1 MSSLEIISVANEEL
15 AAAASGY
22 RLSRR
27 LQILTFIL
35 SVTSIFISNTYTYIP
50 ALVAL
55 IVQLTAWAVRLRAGR
70 NHAIGDE
77 GRRRGLLLNA
87 FGPTSE
93 RIDLTN
99 WLNRISPDTQ
109 DRARKSVDPDYFAS
123 SAQTGVRRLCEHL
136 QENALWGKC
145 LYSAAATYYMR
156 FLFAFAGSA
165 VLSALVA
172 IPLASGDGKLILAR
186 VLVAVLAFGAAITQI
201 NEIMSWRAAEGQI
214 EAIDRRL
221 DVLVS
226 YSDDRLKSD
235 RIEALFAVYGDYSIA
250 TAAAPPVPRW
260 IYLRERDRL
269 NDLWR
274 QRTSQTP

>member
-99 WLNRISPDTQ
+99 WLNRISPEIG
-109 DRARKSVDPDYFAS
+109 RAIGREK
-123 SAQTGVRRLCEHL
+123 
-136 QENALWGKC
+136 
-145 LYSAAATYYMR
+145 MR
-156 FLFAFAGSA
+156 
-165 VLSALVA
+165 
-172 IPLASGDGKLILAR
+172 
-186 VLVAVLAFGAAITQI
+186 
-201 NEIMSWRAAEGQI
+201 N
-214 EAIDRRL
+214 
-221 DVLVS
+221 
-226 YSDDRLKSD
+226 
-235 RIEALFAVYGDYSIA
+235 
-250 TAAAPPVPRW
+250 
-260 IYLRERDRL
+260 
-269 NDLWR
+269 
-274 QRTSQTP
+274 